1 MKTFKNLYRIVATIF
16 TILFLWLVFIGIANG
31 NFVQVC
37 VSVLVCI
44 LLWVGA
50 FKAGNRNNR
59 DIVIACGLP
68 ALISLP
74 LVYRLFQRA
83 IFVFENGGME
93 RADGYGSP
101 LAFII
106 GLSFELA
113 LLILLLFLF
122 LVGFWYLARGS
133 VYNA

>member
-1 MKTFKNLYRIVATIF
+1 MKAFKYLYRVVATLF
-16 TILFLWLVFIGIANG
+16 TILCLWLVFIGIANG
-31 NFVQVC
+31 NFVQVG

-59 DIVIACGLP
+59 DIAIACGLP

-74 LVYRLFQRA
+74 LVYRLFQRVV
-83 IFVFENGGME
+83 FVFENGGME

-106 GLSFELA
+106 GLSFELV
-113 LLILLLFLF
+113 LLIPLLCLF